1 MMALSI
7 IAAEK
12 AEEFL
17 PLHSPGRRN
26 DRDVEIVEPGAF
38 EPSQH
43 FYPRVLNAQINPLVR
58 AFLTLGNDRIGK
70 RYCHLHPEADP
81 VVVAKVLRQCT
92 KYFQWGGA
100 DLFLTTTDHGQK
112 RMVVV
117 ETNSCPSGQKSMP
130 LANEDMEHAGYRTLL
145 DKAFMPYL
153 RANSYNGSPLPQGK
167 LAVLYD
173 KNKMEA
179 SGYAAALAELA
190 NETVYLVPCYADDFN
205 PQTRVRDDGVLEIWA
220 PRPATKLRTDFN
232 GNGPYDATD
241 GFAPRTWEPI
251 RAAIRYVTQ
260 RPWTRIPPVTRTM
273 VFNPVLACLA
283 GGRNK
288 MLAAKA
294 YDLYNAEIGSSGLTI
309 YTPETIWD
317 VAKPEICLW
326 VRRMGG
332 LAVVK
337 VPYANAGQGVWTIT
351 SERELKEFMDVE
363 HRYDRFIV
371 QALVGN
377 NGWSSM
383 SQHGRLYHVGT
394 IPNLKGNIYAV
405 DLRLMVGSSPEGF
418 FPVAIYAR
426 RAKLPLAEKLDAGT
440 QSWDMLGTNLSV
452 KNPDGSW
459 GTETERLLLMDSR
472 DFNRIG
478 IGLDDLIEAYMQ
490 TVLAVT
496 AIDNLACKLVTPK
509 GNFGMKLFQSLNPD
523 PKLLAELYPTQINC
537 STAPPSSTS
546 PAKADENGSG
556 LKLSAAPSFTEERLA
571 AELEEEMVKAQ
582 SHQALEIGDQIGGT
596 GSSFHVKGY
605 L

>member
-1 MMALSI
+1 MFLYHVSI
-7 IAAEK
+7 TV
-12 AEEFL
+12 F
-17 PLHSPGRRN
+17 
-26 DRDVEIVEPGAF
+26 GA
-38 EPSQH
+38 
-43 FYPRVLNAQINPLVR
+43 N
-58 AFLTLGNDRIGK
+58 
-70 RYCHLHPEADP
+70 
-81 VVVAKVLRQCT
+81 CT
-92 KYFQWGGA
+92 MFFHWGGA

-130 LANEDMEHAGYRTLL
+130 LVNEEMEHAGYRTLL
-145 DKAFMPYL
+145 EKSFMPHL
-153 RANSYNGSPLPQGK
+153 LSNTYNGNQLPKGK

-179 SGYAAALAELA
+179 SGYAAVLADLA
-190 NETVYLVPCYADDFN
+190 NEPVYLTPCYADDLN
-205 PQTRVRDDGVLEIWA
+205 PKMRVREDGIIEICTTRA
-220 PRPATKLRTDFN
+220 VMHNKNNDMGSKN
-232 GNGPYDATD
+232 GNENDSSDNNYNYEDNNTNNCDNKNSSKDNMNNISNNIGNASNE
-241 GFAPRTWEPI
+241 FEPREVWEPV
-251 RAAIRYVTQ
+251 RAAVRYVTQ
-260 RPWTRIPPVTRTM
+260 RPWTRIPPITRTL

-294 YDLYNAEIGSSGLTI
+294 YDIYNAEIGSSGLCI

-317 VAKPEICLW
+317 VTKPEIPLW

-351 SERELKEFMDVE
+351 SESELKEFMDLE

-371 QALVGN
+371 QALIGN
-377 NGWSSM
+377 NGWSSV

-394 IPNLKGNIYAV
+394 IPNLKGNIYAA
-405 DLRLMVGSSPEGF
+405 DLRLMIGSSCQGF

-426 RAKLPLAEKLDAGT
+426 RARLPLAAKLDGGVT
-440 QSWDMLGTNLSV
+440 PSWDMLGTNLSV

-490 TVLAVT
+490 TVLAVM
-496 AIDNLACKLVTPK
+496 AIDGLACKLITPK
-509 GNFGMKLFQSLNPD
+509 GYFGLKLFQSLNPD
-523 PKLLAELYPTQINC
+523 PKLLSEMYSTQLN
-537 STAPPSSTS
+537 PPLL
-546 PAKADENGSG
+546 PLGGAKVVSNNGSTKEEG
-556 LKLSAAPSFTEERLA
+556 KSLAGAPSFTEERLA
-571 AELEEEMVKAQ
+571 AELEAQVDKAQ
-582 SHQALEIGDQIGGT
+582 SQSQKPLARRPPPMLRA
-596 GSSFHVKGY
+596 F
-605 L
+605 